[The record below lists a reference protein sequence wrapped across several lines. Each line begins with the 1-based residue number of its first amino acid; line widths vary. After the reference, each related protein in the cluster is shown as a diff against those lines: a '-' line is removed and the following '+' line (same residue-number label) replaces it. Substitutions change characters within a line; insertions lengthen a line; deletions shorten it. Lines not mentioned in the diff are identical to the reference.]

1 MDKNEI
7 VSKNGKKKTDWLKT
21 PISKYAKIVSDTY
34 LSIIA
39 KREIIQ
45 KSTGSENSIPSIQS
59 VQPEI
64 KIPTP
69 TIQESKDTIKP
80 NIQATRS
87 VNRDVSSL
95 ILAPELEEINITT
108 SSAND
113 TIFETQQITQSVISP
128 IDEKRIQIA
137 KLSDIAKDHLKI
149 AKDHRTEATRLRK
162 ESKNR
167 FGNDWE
173 LNRKRLDKRAES
185 HETNAEAHENR
196 ANALNNTIMR
206 MANNQPLKKAA

>member
-1 MDKNEI
+1 MDKSEI
-7 VSKNGKKKTDWLKT
+7 VCKNGKKKTDWLKT

-39 KREIIQ
+39 KKEVTPKTTESKNTIPTIQ
-45 KSTGSENSIPSIQS
+45 VI
-59 VQPEI
+59 QPEF
-64 KIPTP
+64 KMPTP
-69 TIQESKDTIKP
+69 TIQESKELIKP
-80 NIQATRS
+80 AIQAIGPE
-87 VNRDVSSL
+87 NRDVSSL
-95 ILAPELEEINITT
+95 ILAPELEQITITT
-108 SSAND
+108 PSAND
-113 TIFETQQITQSVISP
+113 TIFATQQVTQSVISP

-137 KLSDIAKDHLKI
+137 KLSDIAQEHLKI

-173 LNRKRLDKRAES
+173 LNRKRLNKRAEA

-206 MANNQPLKKAA
+206 MANNQTLKKAA